1 MEAKEIVLSLFQ
13 QWEAGDSSSFFS
25 ALADD
30 IQWTAIGSTPISGVS
45 HTRAEYLAHTYQPL
59 LKIFAGA
66 TSCKVKRVIA
76 DGDLVVVEWHG
87 ETPLLKGGC
96 YVNDYCWIV
105 RVSQGKLAEV
115 TGYFDTAAVDKLF
128 A

>member
-1 MEAKEIVLSLFQ
+1 MQAKEIVLDLFRK
-13 QWEAGDSSSFFS
+13 WETGDSSAFFN

-30 IQWTAIGSTPISGVS
+30 MQWTAIGTTPISGVLHS
-45 HTRAEYLAHTYQPL
+45 KAEYLAHTYQPL
-59 LKIFAGA
+59 QKVFGGP

-76 DGDLVVVEWHG
+76 DGDIVVVEWQG
-87 ETPLLKGGC
+87 ETPLLKGGS

-105 RVSQGKLAEV
+105 RVEEGKLAEV